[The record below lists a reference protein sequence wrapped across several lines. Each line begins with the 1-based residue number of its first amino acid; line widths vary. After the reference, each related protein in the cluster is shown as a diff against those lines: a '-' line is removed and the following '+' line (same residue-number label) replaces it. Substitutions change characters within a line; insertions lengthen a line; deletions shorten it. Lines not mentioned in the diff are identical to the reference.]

1 MKCKVCKSDLYI
13 VGNAFVS
20 ELDSTDVYSEQTY
33 ECKNPNCTN
42 KGKKDKTKTKVN

>member
-1 MKCKVCKSDLYI
+1 MYI
-13 VGNAFVS
+13 VANKFTS
-20 ELDSTDVYSEQTY
+20 DIDSTDVYSEQEL